1 MIPIKKI
8 QNFIEEK
15 PSTHQIFDI
24 KYNKKEKTVIQNFS
38 IENHSG
44 FTFKGNLQELIKEN
58 NLQTF
63 LESIGSNNKENIIIL
78 QKIIY
83 KVIKK
88 VLLGVSLDY
97 FWLIIRISADPRR
110 ACPGSGDAGG
120 WSLRKTPLPHNIL
133 KKQRWHYDG
142 LYFPKNPKSLQTK
155 FITVLRGPGTLFIQN
170 QDKALKIFNKIDKKR
185 ISEMNQELNFEKK
198 MKIDEQYMPVF
209 EKELEQFEKS
219 QLNNNQGLLF
229 MKNNN
234 KRLIHSEP
242 SIDES
247 RIFISIVPGTK
258 ENIEEI
264 KKNKKIFT

>member
-24 KYNKKEKTVIQNFS
+24 KYNKKEKIAIQNFS
-38 IENHSG
+38 IENHNG
-44 FTFKGNLQELIKEN
+44 FTFKGNLQELIKED

-63 LESIGSNNKENIIIL
+63 LESVGSNNKENIIIL

-88 VLLGVSLDY
+88 VLLGVSLDH
-97 FWLIIRISADPRR
+97 FWLIIRIS
-110 ACPGSGDAGG
+110 
-120 WSLRKTPLPHNIL
+120 LPHNIL

-142 LYFPKNPKSLQTK
+142 LYFPKSSKSLQTK
-155 FITVLRGPGTLFIQN
+155 FITALRGLGTLFIQN
-170 QDKALKIFNKIDKKR
+170 QNKALKIFNKIDKER
-185 ISEMNQELNFEKK
+185 IYEMDQETNFEKK
-198 MKIDEQYMPVF
+198 MKIDEQYMPIF

-264 KKNKKIFT
+264 KKNKKIFI

>member
-97 FWLIIRISADPRR
+97 FWLIIRIS
-110 ACPGSGDAGG
+110 
-120 WSLRKTPLPHNIL
+120 LPHNIL

-142 LYFPKNPKSLQTK
+142 LYFPQSPKSLQTK
-155 FITVLRGPGTLFIQN
+155 FITALRGPGTLFIQN
-170 QDKALKIFNKIDKKR
+170 QDKALKIFNKINKKR

-219 QLNNNQGLLF
+219 QLKNNQGLLF

-264 KKNKKIFT
+264 KKNKKIFI